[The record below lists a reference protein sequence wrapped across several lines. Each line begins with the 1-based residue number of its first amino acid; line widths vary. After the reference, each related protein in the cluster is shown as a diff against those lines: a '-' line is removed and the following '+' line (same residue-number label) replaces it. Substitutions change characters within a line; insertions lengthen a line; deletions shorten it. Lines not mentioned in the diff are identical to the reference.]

1 MSDNKPMELSTE
13 ELDNVAGGA
22 ASVVD
27 ASNFNFLDEQAGVVI
42 IGANG
47 GITSL
52 TTQKTAVSKQE
63 LQEIKFTGEGLPG
76 LPDGFFTSA

>member
-22 ASVVD
+22 ASEVFG
-27 ASNFNFLDEQAGVVI
+27 SNFNFSDQQIGSTV

-47 GITSL
+47 GISSQTAQQ
-52 TTQKTAVSKQE
+52 TTVSAQQLK
-63 LQEIKFTGEGLPG
+63 EIKFTGETLPG
-76 LPDGFFTSA
+76 IPEGLF

>member
-22 ASVVD
+22 ASLVIG
-27 ASNFNFLDEQAGVVI
+27 SNLNAIDEQV
-42 IGANG
+42 GATNVGADG

-52 TTQKTAVSKQE
+52 TAQKTAVSQQE
-63 LQEIKFTGEGLPG
+63 LKEIKFTGNDLPG
-76 LPDGFFTSA
+76 IPGGLFK